1 MSFIQNHFDGQN
13 HELIAAQ
20 KAFKKA
26 MDNKVNE
33 IVESSLPEILK
44 PIILQAAEELAENV
58 PDVLRKPDSVTGDAL
73 DEKAIYM
80 RMLFACSNALGHGGS
95 WLR

>member
-1 MSFIQNHFDGQN
+1 MFKENHWDGQN

-20 KAFKKA
+20 KDFKKA
-26 MDNKVNE
+26 LDNKVNE
-33 IVESSLPEILK
+33 IVESSLPEILR

-73 DEKAIYM
+73 DVRAIYM
-80 RMLFACSNALGHGGS
+80 RMLFACSNALGRGAS

>member
-1 MSFIQNHFDGQN
+1 MSFIKNHFDGRDLP
-13 HELIAAQ
+13 LIEAQ
-20 KAFKKA
+20 KQFKKEL
-26 MDNKVNE
+26 DLKVEE
-33 IVESSLPEILK
+33 IINDLPEMLR
-44 PIILQAAEELAENV
+44 PIIAEAAKELAENV

-80 RMLFACSNALGHGGS
+80 RLLFSVSNVLGHGAS

>member
-20 KAFKKA
+20 KAFKAALDK
-26 MDNKVNE
+26 KVEE
-33 IVESSLPEILK
+33 IISELPEMLR
-44 PIILQAAEELAENV
+44 PIIAKAAKELAENV
-58 PDVLRKPDSVTGDAL
+58 PEVLQEPDSVTGDAL

-80 RMLFACSNALGHGGS
+80 RMLFAVSNQLGHGAS

>member
-1 MSFIQNHFDGQN
+1 MFTENHWDGQN

-20 KAFKKA
+20 KAFKAALDK
-26 MDNKVNE
+26 KVEE
-33 IVESSLPEILK
+33 IITELPDLLRPVILS
-44 PIILQAAEELAENV
+44 AAKELAENV
-58 PDVLRKPDSVTGDAL
+58 PEVLQEPDSITHDAL

-80 RMLFACSNALGHGGS
+80 RMLFAVSNKLGHGAS

>member
-1 MSFIQNHFDGQN
+1 MFTKNQWDGQN

-20 KAFKKA
+20 KEFKKA
-26 MDNKVNE
+26 MDKKVDEIMNE
-33 IVESSLPEILK
+33 LPDLLRPVILS
-44 PIILQAAEELAENV
+44 AAKELAENV
-58 PDVLRKPDSVTGDAL
+58 PDVLQEEDPITHDAL

-80 RMLFACSNALGHGGS
+80 RMLFAVSNKLGHGCS